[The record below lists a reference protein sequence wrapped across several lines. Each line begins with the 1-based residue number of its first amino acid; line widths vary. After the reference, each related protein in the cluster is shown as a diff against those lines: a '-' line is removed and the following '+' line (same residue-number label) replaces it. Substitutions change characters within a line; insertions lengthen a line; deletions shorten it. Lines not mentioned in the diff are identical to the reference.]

1 MQVITETPDQ
11 MVLEDRPWLLGSLLA
26 LGILVFL
33 GLALGLFST
42 SAWLSLGFG
51 LAAALIGVCFVVFVR
66 RVRVIFDR
74 NAGAL
79 VIRTRSLLGETEKT
93 LALSGIT
100 GATVET
106 SRSHSTDN
114 DGRSS
119 TSVTHRP
126 VLATRTG
133 PVPLAQVYSAGSGA
147 EVIVAAITRWLAR

>member
-11 MVLEDRPWLLGSLLA
+11 LVLEDRPWLLGSLLA
-26 LGILVFL
+26 LGILTFL

-51 LAAALIGVCFVVFVR
+51 LAAALLGLCFVVFVR
-66 RVRVIFDR
+66 RVRAIFDR
-74 NAGAL
+74 RAGAL

-93 LALSGIT
+93 LALSDIT

-106 SRSHSTDN
+106 SRSYSTN
-114 DGRSS
+114 TNGRGS

-126 VLATRTG
+126 VLSTRTG
-133 PVPLAQVYSAGSGA
+133 PVPLTQVYSSGSGA
-147 EVIVAAITRWLAR
+147 ETVVAAVSRWLAG